1 MNTRGLLEAAEKYL
15 MFVTTKPPIVMERGK
30 GMYLWDT
37 EGVRYLDFVGGWA
50 VTCLGHSHPAMARA
64 LSKQSRKLVSAS
76 PAYHNRTQIQFAELL
91 LRQTCMDKVFFVST
105 GAEAN
110 EGAIKLA
117 RKYGKLH
124 KGGAYEIITAID
136 SFHGRTLATMSA
148 TGKPQWKELFE
159 PKVPGFIHLPLN
171 DLARVEAA
179 VSEKTVAIML
189 EPIQGE
195 SGVNPVDI
203 EYMRALRRLCDER
216 GILLILDEIQTGYG
230 RTGRLFDH
238 EHFGVEPDIM
248 TLGKGI
254 GGGFPLAALLAK
266 QRFCVFEK
274 GDQGGTYTG
283 QSLAMAAGLAVLKE
297 ILAKKLWEHA
307 ARMGDYLIE
316 CLRAMEKDGKIRN
329 IRGRGLLV
337 AFDFEGKAGEDVVA
351 ECLKKRLLLNSPRP
365 TTIRLMPPLIIEKKH
380 ADAAIAILRTVI

>member
-1 MNTRGLLEAAEKYL
+1 
-15 MFVTTKPPIVMERGK
+15 
-30 GMYLWDT
+30 
-37 EGVRYLDFVGGWA
+37 
-50 VTCLGHSHPAMARA
+50 
-64 LSKQSRKLVSAS
+64 
-76 PAYHNRTQIQFAELL
+76 
-91 LRQTCMDKVFFVST
+91 VFFVST